1 MTRYENVPSRTVR
14 LRTRLVGGAVAAV
27 LALAVASPAGAQQ
40 LQTESELVGFEE
52 YTSYDNMMTYLQAV
66 QASSTEMRL
75 GTYGETRE
83 GRELPYAI
91 FSRPAVTQPWEAW
104 ALGKP
109 ILVLAAGVHG
119 PERTLRESV
128 LVLLRDFATPGTA
141 MNAALDDLTIVVVP
155 QINPDGFSRPGG
167 PQRGNLWG
175 LDLNRDY
182 MKLEQPEIQGY
193 VQNILLRWQPHLYV
207 DGHNGGA
214 PPYNIAYQCPS
225 HAAPH
230 QPITDLCNERIFPAI
245 DRKLEAEGYSSFF
258 YDVGR
263 TETRW
268 TTGGTDPRIGRN
280 YGGFMNAVGILFE
293 SPPARQ
299 SRYDAAVSG
308 ILAYEAV
315 VEWALENPE
324 LLMETV
330 RTARVEAI
338 AQGAAPEGRVPV
350 EVEYAPYPETV
361 TYQLV
366 PRGQGAA
373 EAEVVTVQSDS
384 LMIVPVPTLERDRP
398 WAYVVPR
405 DAESAIELLRRHA
418 IAVERLQED
427 TEVEVQAYTVSDITY
442 ERAYN
447 HAASTR
453 VHVGEVVT
461 RTMTLPRG
469 SYIVRTG
476 QMQGR
481 VVSHMLEAESS
492 DGVVY
497 WNHMDAWLPKP
508 ELAEF
513 KAGEGE
519 APLFPIVKLMAP
531 TPLATRLL
539 P

>member
-1 MTRYENVPSRTVR
+1 MMSAAALLLAVGASGVEGQD
-14 LRTRLVGGAVAAV
+14 LRT
-27 LALAVASPAGAQQ
+27 Q
-40 LQTESELVGFEE
+40 SEVSEFTE

-66 QASSTEMRL
+66 QASGTEMRL

-83 GRELPYAI
+83 GRELPYAV

-128 LVLLRDFATPGTA
+128 LIMVRDLATPGTP
-141 MNAALDDLTIVVVP
+141 MNRVLDDLTIVVVP
-155 QINPDGFSRPGG
+155 QINPDGFSWPERPI
-167 PQRGNLWG
+167 RGNLWG

-182 MKLEQPEIQGY
+182 MKLEQPEIQAY
-193 VQNILLRWQPHLYV
+193 VQNVLLRWAPHLYV

-225 HAAPH
+225 HAAPD
-230 QPITDLCNERIFPAI
+230 QRITQLCHDRIFPAI
-245 DRKLEAEGYSSFF
+245 DRKLEDEGYSAFF

-268 TTGGTDPRIGRN
+268 VTGGTDPRIGRN
-280 YGGFMNAVGILFE
+280 YGGFANTVGILFE
-293 SPPARQ
+293 SPPGMQTLADGVR
-299 SRYDAAVSG
+299 SG
-308 ILAYEAV
+308 VLAYEAV
-315 VEWALENPE
+315 VEWARENPG

-330 RTARVEAI
+330 RAARVEAV
-338 AQGAAPEGRVPV
+338 ALGSDPEGQIPI
-350 EVEYAPYPETV
+350 EVEYAPADTTV

-366 PRGQGAA
+366 PRGPGAA
-373 EAEVVTVQSDS
+373 DQEIRTIVSDS
-384 LMIVPVPTLERDRP
+384 LMIEPVATLTRDRP

-405 DAESAIELLRRHA
+405 DAESAIALLLRHS

-427 TEVEVQAYTVSDITY
+427 TEVQVQAYRIADITY

-453 VHVGEVVT
+453 VHVQDVVT
-461 RTMTLPRG
+461 ETVTLPRG

-481 VVSHMLEAESS
+481 VAAHLLEAETT

-508 ELAEF
+508 ELEAF
-513 KAGEGE
+513 RRDEGE
-519 APLFPIVKLMAP
+519 PPLFPIFKIMTP
-531 TPLATRLL
+531 TALATRLL
-539 P
+539 N